1 MATEFDVVKDPP
13 SGMWQVRREKKVLSA
28 HPRLE
33 EAVAQARAVLL
44 EQDKGTVI
52 VYTPS
57 GRPRE
62 KFNLSEEAGHKTVQV
77 A

>member
-1 MATEFDVVKDPP
+1 MAPEFDVVKDPP
-13 SGMWQVRREKKVLSA
+13 TGLWQVRRKKKVLST

-33 EAVAQARAVLL
+33 EAVAHARSVLL
-44 EQDKGTVI
+44 EQDKGTVVI
-52 VYTPS
+52 YTPS